1 MTILV
6 DNKKILDLVIP
17 DHEQELQVLEA
28 IGNAGFILGLGLKF
42 GKPDFALNR
51 YPESWTK
58 KYEEENY
65 FFGDPMT
72 LWTMNREGSIRWS
85 ACEFEDMRGVMDEAK
100 RHGLAYGATF
110 VEVVKGKRSF
120 LSIAR
125 NDRELTDEE
134 MALLMARVKS
144 WASLFANYWKTI
156 GLTKGEVDA
165 LSALKLG
172 SNQDE
177 AAESLKISR
186 SALRQRLT
194 TAQVKLRAPNTV
206 SAVAR
211 AAQMGII

>member
-1 MTILV
+1 MTISV
-6 DNKKILDLVIP
+6 DKIEMIDLVIP
-17 DHEQELQVLEA
+17 DHERELEVLED

-51 YPESWTK
+51 YPDAWTK

-72 LWTMNREGSIRWS
+72 LWTMNRTGSVRWS
-85 ACEFEDMRGVMDEAK
+85 ACEFEDMRGVMDEARK
-100 RHGLAYGATF
+100 HGLAYGATF

-120 LSIAR
+120 LSIGR
-125 NDRELTDEE
+125 NDRELTDDE
-134 MALLMARVKS
+134 MAMLMTRVKS
-144 WASLFANYWKTI
+144 WASLFANYWKTV
-156 GLTKGEVDA
+156 GLTQGEVDA
-165 LSALKLG
+165 LASLKMG
-172 SNQDE
+172 TNQDE
-177 AAESLKISR
+177 AAEALKISR
-186 SALRQRLT
+186 SALRQRIT